1 MGMLEG
7 TNHLR
12 PLIAN
17 RSWLF
22 SESS

>member
-1 MGMLEG
+1 MLEG